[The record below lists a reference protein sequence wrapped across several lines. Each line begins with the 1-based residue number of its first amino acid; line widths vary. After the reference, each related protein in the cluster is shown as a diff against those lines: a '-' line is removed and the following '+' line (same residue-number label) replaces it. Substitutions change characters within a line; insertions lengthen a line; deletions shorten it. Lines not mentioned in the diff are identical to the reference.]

1 MYWVRIRHT
10 DKSVKPMC
18 AQSKGERVYYCV
30 SIRAAD
36 LWRRLVITTERDASN
51 PQSNTHPGGICPW
64 RRDRNP
70 LTPTETERLCNSAPS
85 NLTPIVYDE
94 FFHFHRLDYPAVS
107 ALCVYVCLYV
117 CIKLHC
123 VENQTLKSILILR
136 YMYLSTSVVFRDNIV
151 LSISH

>member
-85 NLTPIVYDE
+85 DKSYSYCVWWILSFPPIRLSCCFRSVCLCMFVRVYKT
-94 FFHFHRLDYPAVS
+94 
-107 ALCVYVCLYV
+107 ALCGKSNIKIDFNIEIYVSEY
-117 CIKLHC
+117 
-123 VENQTLKSILILR
+123 
-136 YMYLSTSVVFRDNIV
+136 FRCFQG
-151 LSISH
+151 

>member
-85 NLTPIVYDE
+85 DKSYSYCVWWILSFPPIRLSCCFRSVCLCMFVRVYK
-94 FFHFHRLDYPAVS
+94 A
-107 ALCVYVCLYV
+107 ALCV
-117 CIKLHC
+117 CIWVLPLFSGI
-123 VENQTLKSILILR
+123 TLC
-136 YMYLSTSVVFRDNIV
+136 FPFH
-151 LSISH
+151 ISK

>member
-85 NLTPIVYDE
+85 DKSYSYCVWWILSFPPI
-94 FFHFHRLDYPAVS
+94 RLS
-107 ALCVYVCLYV
+107 CCFRSVCLCMFVRVY
-117 CIKLHC
+117 K
-123 VENQTLKSILILR
+123 TLKSILILR

>member
-85 NLTPIVYDE
+85 DKSYSYCVWWILSFPPI
-94 FFHFHRLDYPAVS
+94 RLS
-107 ALCVYVCLYV
+107 CCFRSVCLYV